1 MKLLLK
7 EDRLI
12 YLFVICVL
20 ILMQIRSCDAVLTY
34 QNEMQHMSSTFR
46 AKTLKDSSVI
56 YSQSLVIASSRSI
69 NDSLKAELKL
79 MAIRNPDVVI
89 KTQVKTVIKTEVQ
102 LDTIMIEKEPY
113 IKLPRTFHVKDK
125 WFEIGGA
132 VNRLGMLQIDSLVS
146 RASFTY
152 AIGDTIRSGFFNKVL
167 RKKDKV
173 LSLKIDNP
181 TMQLDGMSN
190 IVIKEKKRWY
200 ETTAFKFGLGVVV
213 GAGVIRATN

>member
-1 MKLLLK
+1 MKSLLK

-20 ILMQIRSCDAVLTY
+20 ILMQVRSCDAVLTY
-34 QNEMQHMSSTFR
+34 QDEMKQMSSTFR
-46 AKTLKDSSVI
+46 TKTLKDSSVI
-56 YSQSLVIASSRSI
+56 YSQSLAISSSRSI

-79 MAIRNPDVVI
+79 MAIRNPEVVI
-89 KTQVKTVIKTEVQ
+89 QTKTKTVIKTEVQ
-102 LDTIMIEKEPY
+102 LDTVMVENGPHIR
-113 IKLPRTFHVKDK
+113 LPSSFYVKDK
-125 WFEIGGA
+125 WFEMGGA
-132 VNRLGMLQIDSLVS
+132 INRLGKLQIDSLVS
-146 RASFTY
+146 HASFTY
-152 AIGDTIRSGFFNKVL
+152 AIGDTLRSGFFNKVL

-213 GAGVIRATN
+213 GAGMIRATN